1 MITLPGCLG
10 SAKTR
15 PGDPVVVEQACPRS
29 AGAEPLHEGLL
40 SGLGLVALA
49 FAVVAL
55 METSRVL

>member
-1 MITLPGCLG
+1 M
-10 SAKTR
+10 
-15 PGDPVVVEQACPRS
+15 VEQASPRS